1 MTVSCIVC
9 ARYSDFLVE
18 NREIFIPHLYLAP
31 LQGVTPPEFRDDFW
45 CMVKLEWLDYCM
57 VKKTMTICVVDSAQ
71 RSPRSGSTSLRVS
84 WCYPGD
90 TLQCV
95 YELGRHLTNI
105 ASLLANHIWRWN
117 RLCWP
122 HDYRRTSRLADP
134 LNCQADRLR
143 LSTRKDVEENVPSW
157 TTWRDSLENLIGLN
171 VSNVRA
177 SCKYCI

>member
-105 ASLLANHIWRWN
+105 ASLLADHGVEIDSVGHVTIGGPAGVMTGWTVRQNVYGCQRVKT
-117 RLCWP
+117 
-122 HDYRRTSRLADP
+122 YRGERSIVVDVTRLAGKP
-134 LNCQADRLR
+134 YRI
-143 LSTRKDVEENVPSW
+143 E
-157 TTWRDSLENLIGLN
+157 
-171 VSNVRA
+171 
-177 SCKYCI
+177 CIDCVCVV